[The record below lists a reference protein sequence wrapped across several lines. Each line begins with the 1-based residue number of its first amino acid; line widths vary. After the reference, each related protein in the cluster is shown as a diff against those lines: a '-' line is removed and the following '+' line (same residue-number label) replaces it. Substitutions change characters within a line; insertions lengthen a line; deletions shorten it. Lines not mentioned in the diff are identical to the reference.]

1 MMNFFKL
8 LLLVAAA
15 AAAAIPAMI
24 TATTVHGMM
33 PAGERAL
40 EQIC

>member
-15 AAAAIPAMI
+15 AAAIPAMI
-24 TATTVHGMM
+24 TAITVHGVM

-40 EQIC
+40 EQLC